1 MNAEPK
7 PTEETQDDFPAD
19 LVAYLDGE
27 LDAEQTRAVEER
39 LSQDSGF
46 RRQLRELQRAW
57 DLLDHLPTADVDE
70 SFTRTT
76 IAMVAVSAS
85 DDAERVAVRRGRR
98 KRWMGWTGTVAAATA
113 FAAGYVAVWVLV
125 SRENQRLL
133 GDLPVIQ
140 RLDQY
145 RYADNIEFLRL
156 LEHEGLFTEDEIANE
171 M

>member
-1 MNAEPK
+1 MNAEPR

-27 LDAEQTRAVEER
+27 LDAQQARDVEDR
-39 LSQDSGF
+39 LSRDADYRQ
-46 RRQLRELQRAW
+46 QLRELQGTW

-76 IAMVAVSAS
+76 VAMVAVSAS
-85 DDAERVAVRRGRR
+85 GDAERVAVRRGRR
-98 KRWMGWTGTVAAATA
+98 KRWLRWTGTVAAATA
-113 FAAGYVAVWVLV
+113 FAAGYVAVWILV

-133 GDLPVIQ
+133 RDLPVIQ

-145 RYADNIEFLRL
+145 RYADNIEFLRQ
-156 LEHEGLFTEDEIANE
+156 LERERLFGEDEIANE

>member
-27 LDAEQTRAVEER
+27 LDVEQTRIVEER
-39 LSQDSGF
+39 LSHDADY
-46 RRQLRELQRAW
+46 RRQLRELQTAW
-57 DLLDHLPTADVDE
+57 DLLDFLPAADVDE

-76 IAMVAVSAS
+76 VAMVAVSAS
-85 DDAERVAVRRGRR
+85 GDVERVAERRGRR
-98 KRWMGWTGTVAAATA
+98 KSRLWWTGTVAAATA
-113 FAAGYVAVWVLV
+113 FAAGYAAVAVVV
-125 SRENQRLL
+125 SRENRRLL
-133 GDLPVIQ
+133 RDLPVIQ

-145 RYADNIEFLRL
+145 RYADNVEFLRL
-156 LEHEGLFTEDEIANE
+156 LEREGLFTDDEMPNE

>member
-57 DLLDHLPTADVDE
+57 DLLDHLPTADVDD

-85 DDAERVAVRRGRR
+85 DDVERVAVRRGRR
-98 KRWMGWTGTVAAATA
+98 KRWLWWTGAAAAATA
-113 FAAGYVAVWVLV
+113 FAAGYIAVSVVV

-133 GDLPVIQ
+133 RDLPVIQ
-140 RLDQY
+140 QLDQY
-145 RYADNIEFLRL
+145 RYADNVEFLRL

-171 M
+171 L

>member
-1 MNAEPK
+1 VNAEPK
-7 PTEETQDDFPAD
+7 PTQETQDDFPAD

-39 LSQDSGF
+39 LSQDLDF
-46 RRQLRELQRAW
+46 RRQLRELQRTW
-57 DLLDHLPTADVDE
+57 DLLDHLPTANVDD

-76 IAMVAVSAS
+76 LAMVAVSAA
-85 DDAERVAVRRGRR
+85 DDAERVAARQGRR
-98 KRWMGWTGTVAAATA
+98 KRWFWWTGMGAAAAA
-113 FAAGYVAVWVLV
+113 FAAGYVAVWELV
-125 SRENQRLL
+125 GRENRRLL
-133 GDLPVIQ
+133 RDLPVIQ

-156 LEHEGLFTEDEIANE
+156 LEREGLFTEDETGHA

>member
-7 PTEETQDDFPAD
+7 PTEETQEDFPAD

-27 LDAEQTRAVEER
+27 LDAEQTRSVEER
-39 LSQDSGF
+39 LSGDAEY
-46 RRQLRELQRAW
+46 RRQLRELQRTW

-76 IAMVAVSAS
+76 VAMVAVSAS
-85 DDAERVAVRRGRR
+85 GDVDHVAAQRGRR
-98 KRWMGWTGTVAAATA
+98 KRWLWWSGTAAAALA
-113 FAAGYVAVWVLV
+113 FAAGYVVVAVLV
-125 SRENQRLL
+125 SRENRRLL
-133 GDLPVIQ
+133 RDLPVIE

-145 RYADNIEFLRL
+145 RYADSVEFLRQ

>member
-7 PTEETQDDFPAD
+7 PTPETQDDFPAD

-27 LDAEQTRAVEER
+27 LDAAQTRAVEKR

-85 DDAERVAVRRGRR
+85 DDVERVAVRRGRR

-125 SRENQRLL
+125 SRENRRLL
-133 GDLPVIQ
+133 RDMPVIE
-140 RLDQY
+140 RMDQY
-145 RYADNIEFLRL
+145 RYADNVEFLRQ